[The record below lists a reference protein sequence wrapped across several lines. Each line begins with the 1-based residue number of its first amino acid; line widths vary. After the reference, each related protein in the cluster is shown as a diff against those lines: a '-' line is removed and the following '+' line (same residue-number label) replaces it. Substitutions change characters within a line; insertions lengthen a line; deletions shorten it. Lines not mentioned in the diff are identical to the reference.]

1 MAEKDGKKRKRQS
14 EGAEKAPNKKAA
26 ISVSYLDDIALHPLL
41 VSTPGLTAP
50 SIPFQAY
57 TKPRSS
63 RHTGK
68 TPNPTTHDI
77 LLHSSAHQRVD
88 YTAAPST
95 TDQYLA
101 HYLAVFD
108 PATNSLQITPA
119 HHLNLR
125 SIPRKQAPI
134 DEEAQK
140 QQRATYTAQR
150 EDLGKAFGTKKA
162 QKFIASRTDNAIDKD
177 PKGKGKKSDVQ
188 DAILE
193 SMSVAST
200 PQQQKTGTSNQDD
213 LLTSKPIPRPNLTAE
228 NVEDIYAF
236 DTLIPPSEARLIQ
249 VRDWQTAARA
259 NEPVMLGHRFPVFR
273 LGAAA
278 KSDEITKLKAL
289 RYIAL
294 LLAFH
299 DSLTGGGRNGKKVP
313 KKEALLKSLH
323 PPGKPELWSEALIDS
338 VRIRF
343 ASSASNH
350 TEVPKWEL
358 EKLYTHICALTLY
371 VDDWRTDTT
380 AIRED
385 LKMDAKQLGLYF
397 AELGAKIVPPT
408 ERERADLGISKAQA
422 GAMKFARLKLPLE
435 FPKAGVGR
443 RR

>member
-1 MAEKDGKKRKRQS
+1 MAQTEGKKRKRQS
-14 EGAEKAPNKKAA
+14 DVAEASNKKSA
-26 ISVSYLDDIALHPLL
+26 ISVSYLDDDALRPLL

-63 RHTGK
+63 KHTGK
-68 TPNPTTHDI
+68 TPNPATHDI

-95 TDQYLA
+95 TDQYLT

-108 PATNSLQITPA
+108 PATQTLQITPA

-125 SIPRKQAPI
+125 STPRKQAPI

-140 QQRATYTAQR
+140 HQRATYTAQR

-200 PQQQKTGTSNQDD
+200 PQQQQKHSEQDD
-213 LLTSKPIPRPNLTAE
+213 LLASKPIPRPNLAAE
-228 NVEDIYAF
+228 NVEDVYNF
-236 DTLIPPSEARLIQ
+236 DTLIPPAEARLIQ

-259 NEPVMLGHRFPVFR
+259 NEPVVLGHRFPVFR

-313 KKEALLKSLH
+313 KKEALLKHLL
-323 PPGKPELWSEALIDS
+323 PPGKEALWSEALIDS

-397 AELGAKIVPPT
+397 AELAAKIVPPT
-408 ERERADLGISKAQA
+408 ERERADLGVSKAQA